1 MKLLPA
7 LFTAVSSAA
16 IALSAVS
23 GFTVLR
29 AADAPDDA
37 ESTGRPSWAAEAE
50 ARRPSLVELA
60 GTRVPEPAA
69 RLAQVAPTE
78 AAVRS
83 RARQRALAEQ
93 AAVDVPSVGT
103 LPLHL
108 SGDGLAA
115 AAPPGGPLSA
125 PHRSR

>member
-16 IALSAVS
+16 IALGAVS

-29 AADAPDDA
+29 ATNASVPVEEA
-37 ESTGRPSWAAEAE
+37 ERPSWAVEAE

-60 GTRVPEPAA
+60 GTRVPEPAP
-69 RLAQVAPTE
+69 RPAQVTPTE

-83 RARQRALAEQ
+83 RARQRALAER

-115 AAPPGGPLSA
+115 ATPPGGPLSA